1 MQFETTI
8 KDIKAIK
15 KFSSKDIAIY
25 TINKEKTIKL
35 RINNA

>member
-1 MQFETTI
+1 MQLEIII

-15 KFSSKDIAIY
+15 KLFSENIAIH
-25 TINKEKTIKL
+25 TINEEKAIKL

>member
-1 MQFETTI
+1 MQLETTI

-15 KFSSKDIAIY
+15 KLFSENIIIY
-25 TINKEKTIKL
+25 TINEEKAIKL